1 MFVTV
6 TLFENQ
12 IICGDRF
19 DYMNMFVTITVTVFE
34 NEIICGERFD
44 YDDTVLSLKLKI
56 QEKTGLHPR
65 KQILSYWEY
74 IQLED
79 FRTLGSYDCHQGHFY
94 DCHQGH
100 FLISLSC
107 RDVNFILNL
116 LTDYLLQLDAGHP
129 QNEDYFQKGK
139 RKREGW
145 KWTNYLIK
153 YPDRG
158 SKEQEEERV
167 RFVFSKFLKDY
178 FRDATQIKKEYLF
191 RSQEVE
197 ETPENLAIL
206 KEVMREVRPDI
217 ELIEN
222 DIENDTFNLESL
234 GF

>member
-19 DYMNMFVTITVTVFE
+19 DS
-34 NEIICGERFD
+34 
-44 YDDTVLSLKLKI
+44 DDTILSLKLKI
-56 QEKTGLHPR
+56 QEKIGLHPR

-79 FRTLGSYDCHQGHFY
+79 FRSLGSYDFIRHHGHFFITLKT
-94 DCHQGH
+94 Q
-100 FLISLSC
+100 
-107 RDVNFILNL
+107 DVNFMVNL
-116 LTDYLLQLDAGHP
+116 LTDYLLQLDAGYP
-129 QNEDYFQKGK
+129 LNDEILQKC
-139 RKREGW
+139 KRERECV

-167 RFVFSKFLKDY
+167 RFAFTSYFKKNAKD
-178 FRDATQIKKEYLF
+178 AKQIDTEYLF
-191 RSQEVE
+191 WRHAVE

-206 KEVMREVRPDI
+206 KEVIREVRPDI

-222 DIENDTFNLESL
+222 GTFNQ
-234 GF
+234 F

>member
-1 MFVTV
+1 MNMFITVPVTV
-6 TLFENQ
+6 FENQ
-12 IICGDRF
+12 IIYNRF
-19 DYMNMFVTITVTVFE
+19 DSN
-34 NEIICGERFD
+34 
-44 YDDTVLSLKLKI
+44 DTVLSLKLKI
-56 QEKTGLHPR
+56 QEKMGLHPR
-65 KQILSYWEY
+65 KQILSYWKYLE
-74 IQLED
+74 LED
-79 FRTLGSYDCHQGHFY
+79 FRSLGSYHFIPQYGHVSITLTTQ
-94 DCHQGH
+94 DG
-100 FLISLSC
+100 
-107 RDVNFILNL
+107 NFIFNL

-129 QNEDYFQKGK
+129 QNENFLQKHK

-167 RFVFSKFLKDY
+167 RFAFTKYLKDY
-178 FRDATQIKKEYLF
+178 YRYETQINKANLF
-191 RSQEVE
+191 WRLKVE

-222 DIENDTFNLESL
+222 DTENDTFNLESL

>member
-1 MFVTV
+1 MFISV
-6 TLFENQ
+6 
-12 IICGDRF
+12 
-19 DYMNMFVTITVTVFE
+19 TVTVFE
-34 NEIICGERFD
+34 NEIICGDRFD
-44 YDDTVLSLKLKI
+44 YNDTILSLKLKI
-56 QEKTGLHPR
+56 QEKIGLHPR

-79 FRTLGSYDCHQGHFY
+79 FRSLGYYDFIRHHGHFFITLTTQ
-94 DCHQGH
+94 D
-100 FLISLSC
+100 I
-107 RDVNFILNL
+107 NFMLNL
-116 LTDYLLQLDAGHP
+116 LTDYLLRLDAGYP
-129 QNEDYFQKGK
+129 LNEEILQKC
-139 RKREGW
+139 KRERECV

-178 FRDATQIKKEYLF
+178 YRYATQINKEYLF
-191 RSQEVE
+191 WSLEME

-222 DIENDTFNLESL
+222 DTFNLESL

>member
-6 TLFENQ
+6 TLFENE

-19 DYMNMFVTITVTVFE
+19 DS
-34 NEIICGERFD
+34 
-44 YDDTVLSLKLKI
+44 DDTVLSLKLKI
-56 QEKTGLHPR
+56 QEKIGLHPR
-65 KQILSYWEY
+65 KQILSYYEY

-79 FRTLGSYDCHQGHFY
+79 FRSLGSYDFHY
-94 DCHQGH
+94 DHV
-100 FLISLSC
+100 LITLTAQ
-107 RDVNFILNL
+107 DANFMLNL
-116 LTDYLLQLDAGHP
+116 LTDYLLRLDAGHP
-129 QNEDYFQKGK
+129 QNEDYSQK
-139 RKREGW
+139 RKRRHECM

-222 DIENDTFNLESL
+222 DTFNLESL